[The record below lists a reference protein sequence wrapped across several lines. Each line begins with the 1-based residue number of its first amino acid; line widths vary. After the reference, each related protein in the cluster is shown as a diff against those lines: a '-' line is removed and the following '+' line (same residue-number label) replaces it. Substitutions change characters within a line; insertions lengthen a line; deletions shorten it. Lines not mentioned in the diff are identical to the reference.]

1 MLPVGKGFFGKGS
14 IVGQVATQSPV
25 GLVVRSPEPKDGL
38 LRRLDLA
45 LDGLPVL
52 CCHHE
57 VARALTT
64 AEVNVDVGDL
74 MKSHIDRQIN
84 VSIKEILTS
93 FNHLVFH
100 GMFEV
105 TVKHYCIVKLN

>member
-84 VSIKEILTS
+84 VSIKEVLTN
-93 FNHLVFH
+93 FNLIIWFSM
-100 GMFEV
+100 GCL
-105 TVKHYCIVKLN
+105 KLQLNIIIKLN

>member
-45 LDGLPVL
+45 LDGLTVL
-52 CCHHE
+52 GRHHE
-57 VARALTT
+57 VARALAT

-74 MKSHIDRQIN
+74 MNKSHRSSNKCFD
-84 VSIKEILTS
+84 EIS
-93 FNHLVFH
+93 FSSF
-100 GMFEV
+100 
-105 TVKHYCIVKLN
+105 